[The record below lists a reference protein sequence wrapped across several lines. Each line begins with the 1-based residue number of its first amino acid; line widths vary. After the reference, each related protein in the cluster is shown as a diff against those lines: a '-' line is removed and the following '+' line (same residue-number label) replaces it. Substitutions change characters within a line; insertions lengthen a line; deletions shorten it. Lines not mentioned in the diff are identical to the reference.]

1 MAYKSWEDMV
11 SDSVVEDAKSKI
23 KKRQE
28 NAINSLMAQSN
39 NYTPSAQQTLMN
51 TPPAPTA
58 PVPNKNT
65 APVLGAEYS
74 EEDALR
80 LNVANNRII
89 GQAIDRQYEKLD
101 DYNFGE
107 KALNDALSITQ
118 QNSQNVWDEDLL
130 RLQRL
135 QNNRNDLLSYMTPVQ
150 QMQYSRVPDNKK
162 KDYLDTIMAELQAK
176 KGAARA
182 NEIRNMEDSTNR
194 DLQKIALSV
203 ESGGEGFK
211 TGLKG
216 AYNLLR
222 GADET
227 VAKGASEYAFE
238 ELRPETTGALG
249 VAMDLGNTVGNMA
262 PSIALGL
269 VGGPLGVG
277 ALGTAAMGV
286 SSAGKGYDSAIGE
299 GYTPEQAATYGVA
312 SGVSEALLQRFAGA
326 LPGVSNAKGFVTRV
340 LGKYGDDVLLKV
352 AKNPSLAKGLITV
365 LGNAASEGSEEG
377 AQEIIDTFIRNA
389 VLGEDKD
396 INWKDVGYSA
406 LLGAVTG
413 GMFAVPSGVNAYRDM
428 QDRIKIG
435 NEIKKD
441 FEAFSKQLGADARRS
456 AFEAGL
462 NTPRLTGPTNTFYG
476 TSDGTVVGGRPY
488 TVEDVENVLAQ
499 YEEMKKVNK
508 QAADAWLEAELQK
521 YAITTPLLGRPT
533 DFYAGSKGTTTDLPA
548 RYKSPAES
556 VVEARNTYFANS
568 NNPLLRRHFYSILNP
583 RQALVDSP
591 TMPESQRT
599 LMGLGEEATAKTET
613 PATNEPVEPE
623 NNAISAEDEAAFMQS
638 DSFKEWHQAFLESDR
653 TPESAA
659 RLEKDYR
666 ERLENFVRGRKTSTS
681 VQETLMEQKTE
692 APTKKNENPASTN
705 FSQNTVDSVQNNA
718 ADPQNEADNV
728 SVEESAEQN
737 MDNAVNVETDN
748 GKLNFMNLQFAKD
761 TNSIMS
767 MLRKAYKGL
776 VSGQAP
782 LERMQAAIDKNIKG
796 GATYDNPDID
806 AYTQL
811 QRQAGGT
818 VDAILENGLYDPT
831 GAKIGNRSF
840 SSIVKEIPPD
850 DLSAFNDYMQNKH
863 NISRM
868 TLEERFENSKN
879 KPVNG
884 LSVEESRTKVA
895 EYEKNHPE
903 FVKYASDLRQFWN
916 AFTKAWLVDSGMIT
930 QQQLDRM
937 NEMYPDYIPTFRAD
951 KTNASPGGVFGKN
964 IKTPNVVGKAK
975 GGTSGIVPLQQSFAI
990 QIDRIVRAVR
1000 KNDLGNALATFAG
1013 IEPELAASLGVAE
1026 ADTPIESIDVTR
1038 AIFDEEV
1045 ADNLKQ
1051 VENGDYTLTY
1061 YRNGEA
1067 NTLNISEDVF
1077 GALRLLQNSSGL
1089 EDGTLKMAVDSIR
1102 QATSPMKSLI
1112 TGSNPVFALAN
1123 VTRDFFTYM
1132 VNGMGNPVAMTSN
1145 WFKALHDS
1153 IKGSETLNQYRAMGG
1168 SQSGY
1173 FNATEGM
1180 SKNIANPKTGNKI
1193 KDVAG
1198 KIKRAPNAFNETLEM
1213 TTRYAEYLN
1222 NIKKYGNTPEGRRKA
1237 ALAAADVTVNFSR
1250 SGPVTKNLD
1259 AATMYLN
1266 AGVQGLDNVYRHVKN
1281 NPLQTLAKGTIAL
1294 TIPQLILS
1302 FINKDNP
1309 YYDEL
1314 NDRTKDTYFVLPNFF
1329 DTDEKGVPKTFIK
1342 LPKTQQ
1348 YGVWFSTFFDRVFT
1362 AMEKDIPLEEA
1373 FKGFGETVATN
1384 FTPSSPITGNI
1395 FSPISQN
1402 LPSNKDFAN
1411 RNIVSSSFIY
1421 KNTPP
1426 EYQYD
1431 AKTSNFARGVAAV
1444 GKHLPDVGPLKYL
1457 DSPQQ
1462 VDYLLDSYTGIAGDV
1477 LQNATAPKNKGSNV
1491 FETAQNV
1498 LLNSIKGPFESRFS
1512 ANPVYSSKY
1521 VDELYDA
1528 TDKAASELA
1537 ALEYAGKNPK
1547 ASPYYSAS
1555 KIYEDAAD
1563 AIGDL
1568 RDVEQEILSSPGSY
1582 ADKKKRLEENRREM
1596 SRIAQDA
1603 VKRATEGAAKIE
1615 DDINWMTST
1624 PQFNKMNEK
1633 QQDSVLSLYANYDVE
1648 SSSDNNKIITEYMD
1662 YGLNQAEAVMLKQG
1676 IANINSNKN
1685 LESPEK
1691 RDEAI
1696 KLIESMGLDNESED
1710 KLILKQGTEVCQ
1722 ETYPYVK
1729 TTFTEA
1735 EWIRI
1740 YDAVSK
1746 GNEKVKLGNLQ
1757 TLGYSYSQSKQILS
1771 IYKSAVDERS
1781 KNKK

>member
-1 MAYKSWEDMV
+1 MTLEEMLKL
-11 SDSVVEDAKSKI
+11 
-23 KKRQE
+23 QE
-28 NAINSLMAQSN
+28 ELKASANKAPKVIAPSIN
-39 NYTPSAQQTLMN
+39 TPS
-51 TPPAPTA
+51 TPSTPAPS
-58 PVPNKNT
+58 KNT

-107 KALNDALSITQ
+107 KALNDALSIAQ

-135 QNNRNDLLSYMTPVQ
+135 QNNRSDLLSYMTPIQ

-176 KGAARA
+176 KGLARA

-227 VAKGASEYAFE
+227 VAKDASEYAFE

-262 PSIALGL
+262 PSMALGL

-299 GYTPEQAATYGVA
+299 GYTPEQAATYGIA
-312 SGVSEALLQRFAGA
+312 SGVSEALLQRIAGA

-352 AKNPSLAKGLITV
+352 AKNPSLVKGLLTV

-389 VLGEDKD
+389 VFGEDKD
-396 INWKDVGYSA
+396 VNWKDVGYSA
-406 LLGAVTG
+406 LLGAATG
-413 GMFAVPSGVNAYRDM
+413 GAFAVPSGINAYRDM

-441 FEAFSKQLGADARRS
+441 FETATQRWAEEDRR
-456 AFEAGL
+456 ANFEADL

-476 TSDGTVVGGRPY
+476 TSDGTVVGGKPY

-521 YAITTPLLGRPT
+521 FAPNVPLLKRPS
-533 DFYAGSKGTTTDLPA
+533 DFYATKNGMATEMPKP
-548 RYKSPAES
+548 YESPSERI
-556 VVEARNTYFANS
+556 VEARNAYFANS
-568 NNPLLRRHFYSILNP
+568 ENPLLRRHFYSTLNP
-583 RQALVDSP
+583 RQALVDTSVA
-591 TMPESQRT
+591 PESQRT
-599 LMGLGEEATAKTET
+599 LMGLDNEAPVKTEA
-613 PATNEPVEPE
+613 PDVNKPIEPE

-659 RLEKDYR
+659 LLEKDYR
-666 ERLENFVRGRKTSTS
+666 ERLENFVKGRKTGAS
-681 VQETLMEQKTE
+681 VQETLLEQQQDKPKPKSKKKVEEEETLRLSEADEIAFKQTDVYREWLSRFQAEMSKSKPSPVKLKGFWGEYGKLFENFVREQRSGASVQETLLNQKTE
-692 APTKKNENPASTN
+692 VPAKKNENPTSTN
-705 FSQNTVDSVQNNA
+705 FSQNTVGSVQNNA
-718 ADPQNEADNV
+718 TSPQTEANNV

-737 MDNAVNVETDN
+737 VDGAVNAETDN
-748 GKLNFMNLQFAKD
+748 GKLNFMNLRFAKD

-831 GAKIGNRSF
+831 GAKIGDRSF

-884 LSVEESRTKVA
+884 LTVEESKAKVA

-916 AFTKAWLVDSGMIT
+916 AFAKAWLVDSGMMT
-930 QQQLDRM
+930 QQQFERM
-937 NEMYPDYIPTFRAD
+937 NEMYPDYIPTFRVD
-951 KTNASPGGVFGKN
+951 KANIAPGGVFGRN
-964 IKTPNVVGKAK
+964 IKTPNVIGKAK

-1026 ADTPIESIDVTR
+1026 ADTPVESIDVTR

-1077 GALRLLQNSSGL
+1077 SALRLLQNSSGL

-1132 VNGMGNPVAMTSN
+1132 VNGTGNPVSMTSN
-1145 WFKALHDS
+1145 WFKALRDS
-1153 IKGSETLNQYRAMGG
+1153 VKGSETLNQYKAMGG

-1180 SKNIANPKTGNKI
+1180 SKNIANPETGNKI

-1198 KIKRAPNAFNETLEM
+1198 KIKRAPNALNETLEM
-1213 TTRYAEYLN
+1213 TTRYAE
-1222 NIKKYGNTPEGRRKA
+1222 
-1237 ALAAADVTVNFSR
+1237 
-1250 SGPVTKNLD
+1250 
-1259 AATMYLN
+1259 
-1266 AGVQGLDNVYRHVKN
+1266 
-1281 NPLQTLAKGTIAL
+1281 
-1294 TIPQLILS
+1294 
-1302 FINKDNP
+1302 
-1309 YYDEL
+1309 
-1314 NDRTKDTYFVLPNFF
+1314 
-1329 DTDEKGVPKTFIK
+1329 
-1342 LPKTQQ
+1342 
-1348 YGVWFSTFFDRVFT
+1348 
-1362 AMEKDIPLEEA
+1362 
-1373 FKGFGETVATN
+1373 
-1384 FTPSSPITGNI
+1384 
-1395 FSPISQN
+1395 
-1402 LPSNKDFAN
+1402 
-1411 RNIVSSSFIY
+1411 
-1421 KNTPP
+1421 
-1426 EYQYD
+1426 
-1431 AKTSNFARGVAAV
+1431 
-1444 GKHLPDVGPLKYL
+1444 
-1457 DSPQQ
+1457 
-1462 VDYLLDSYTGIAGDV
+1462 
-1477 LQNATAPKNKGSNV
+1477 
-1491 FETAQNV
+1491 
-1498 LLNSIKGPFESRFS
+1498 
-1512 ANPVYSSKY
+1512 
-1521 VDELYDA
+1521 
-1528 TDKAASELA
+1528 
-1537 ALEYAGKNPK
+1537 
-1547 ASPYYSAS
+1547 
-1555 KIYEDAAD
+1555 
-1563 AIGDL
+1563 
-1568 RDVEQEILSSPGSY
+1568 
-1582 ADKKKRLEENRREM
+1582 
-1596 SRIAQDA
+1596 
-1603 VKRATEGAAKIE
+1603 
-1615 DDINWMTST
+1615 
-1624 PQFNKMNEK
+1624 
-1633 QQDSVLSLYANYDVE
+1633 
-1648 SSSDNNKIITEYMD
+1648 
-1662 YGLNQAEAVMLKQG
+1662 
-1676 IANINSNKN
+1676 
-1685 LESPEK
+1685 
-1691 RDEAI
+1691 
-1696 KLIESMGLDNESED
+1696 
-1710 KLILKQGTEVCQ
+1710 
-1722 ETYPYVK
+1722 
-1729 TTFTEA
+1729 
-1735 EWIRI
+1735 
-1740 YDAVSK
+1740 
-1746 GNEKVKLGNLQ
+1746 
-1757 TLGYSYSQSKQILS
+1757 
-1771 IYKSAVDERS
+1771 
-1781 KNKK
+1781 